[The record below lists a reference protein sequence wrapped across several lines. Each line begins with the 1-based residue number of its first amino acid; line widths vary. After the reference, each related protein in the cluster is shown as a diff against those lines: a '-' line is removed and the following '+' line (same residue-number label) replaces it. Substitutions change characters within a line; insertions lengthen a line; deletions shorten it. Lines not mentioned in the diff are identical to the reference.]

1 MNGQSTIEL
10 GAGQEDGGT
19 MKGELIM
26 GLWEE
31 LKRRNRLLAYSGL
44 GYLGLF
50 IGLAM
55 LAAVDSTTILGLNR
69 WIKPMKFAISIT
81 IFQWTVAWLSAH
93 LEASPGRIR
102 RISVGIV
109 IAMLGEMVPIA
120 GQAARGKISHFNT
133 ESVFDGAVF
142 SFMGIII
149 VINTLLIGYLLYL
162 FFVTPGQISPGYLWG
177 IRLGIV
183 IFLLASVEGGLM
195 SALMSHSIGVADG
208 GPGLPFVNW
217 STRGGDL
224 RAAHFI
230 GLHALQA
237 LPLAGYWLDR
247 LGRRRAWLRPV
258 AWSFGL
264 ATAYLILTG
273 LILIQALLGRPVL
286 GSILG

>member
-1 MNGQSTIEL
+1 
-10 GAGQEDGGT
+10 
-19 MKGELIM
+19 
-26 GLWEE
+26 
-31 LKRRNRLLAYSGL
+31 
-44 GYLGLF
+44 
-50 IGLAM
+50 
-55 LAAVDSTTILGLNR
+55 
-69 WIKPMKFAISIT
+69 
-81 IFQWTVAWLSAH
+81 
-93 LEASPGRIR
+93 
-102 RISVGIV
+102 
-109 IAMLGEMVPIA
+109 
-120 GQAARGKISHFNT
+120 
-133 ESVFDGAVF
+133 
-142 SFMGIII
+142 MGIII